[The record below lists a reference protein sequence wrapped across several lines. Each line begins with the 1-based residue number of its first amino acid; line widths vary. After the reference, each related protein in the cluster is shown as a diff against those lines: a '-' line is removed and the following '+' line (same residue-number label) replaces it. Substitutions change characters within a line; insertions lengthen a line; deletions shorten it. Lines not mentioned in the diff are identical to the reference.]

1 MHPTT
6 SLCLIKPSHWTTTS
20 GRKKTARGSLA
31 VIGPTQMS
39 LTRSIILM
47 REVEATVLIALE
59 VTSTGETA
67 TTIMS
72 IGPMVTTGTITPV
85 ETAMVITTAIAMDL
99 IMGTTNS
106 RVPTLKARGTY
117 QRLLATSARKMG
129 ITPTTAQKRRLRKLP
144 SPIPSIRDM

>member
-31 VIGPTQMS
+31 VTGPTRMS
-39 LTRSIILM
+39 LTRNIILL

-67 TTIMS
+67 TTIMA

-85 ETAMVITTAIAMDL
+85 QTAMVITTTITMDL
-99 IMGTTNS
+99 IMGTTD
-106 RVPTLKARGTY
+106 RRIPTLKARGTY
-117 QRLLATSARKMG
+117 QRLLATSARRMG
-129 ITPTTAQKRRLRKLP
+129 ITPITAQKGRLMMLP
-144 SPIPSIRDM
+144 SPIPSRRDM

>member
-6 SLCLIKPSHWTTTS
+6 SLYLIKPSPWITTS

-31 VIGPTQMS
+31 LTGPTRTS

-59 VTSTGETA
+59 VTFTGETA
-67 TTIMS
+67 KTIMA

-99 IMGTTNS
+99 IMGATDS
-106 RVPTLKARGTY
+106 RVPTPRARGTY
-117 QRLLATSARKMG
+117 QRLLATSAGRLG
-129 ITPTTAQKRRLRKLP
+129 IIPTTAQKRRLRMLP
-144 SPIPSIRDM
+144 SPIPSRRDM